1 MIRYRR
7 KLIMF
12 KTLLYNPILSSLI
25 FFYHLLGDSFGLAI
39 IALTA
44 AIKLVT
50 YPLMIPAVRA
60 QQQMQKLQPEIEK
73 LKEKHSD
80 KKEFQK
86 AQLELFQQHGVNP
99 GAGCLPQ
106 IVQVVILIAL
116 YQVFMNFLNG
126 GTINGTSANMQFL
139 WLDLSR
145 PDQYFILP
153 ILAGISQLVYS
164 LMLRPGTEHHGEVND
179 QKVRKESGE
188 AGKNEMDMAQ
198 EIQSQMLFLMPLM
211 TVVISLKFPSG
222 LALYWVITTLF
233 SVVQQWLMTGPGGL
247 NYYWQLIKIRLPGK
261 I

>member
-1 MIRYRR
+1 
-7 KLIMF
+7 MF

-50 YPLMIPAVRA
+50 YPLMIPAIRA
-60 QQQMQKLQPEIEK
+60 QQQMQKLQPEIKK

-164 LMLRPGTEHHGEVND
+164 LMLRPGTEHPHRTEKIVNPKEVK
-179 QKVRKESGE
+179 QE
-188 AGKNEMDMAQ
+188 KNEMDMAQ

-247 NYYWQLIKIRLPGK
+247 HYYWLLIKNRLVAT